1 MGILWLKISISVV
14 IYCLAVSAV
23 PIFNKLVFSSGVG
36 DLTRFPY
43 PVATAFLQL
52 GFVAVVLACVNV
64 AGHFCCPSAGS
75 SSGNG
80 DSWLLGPHFRYKIR
94 HVAPV
99 GLLFG
104 LKYGVTNWGLQL
116 VDTGMHLL
124 LQSSDLLWTV
134 LLARI
139 LNKERFGVIE
149 YVAALLCAVGSIMIG
164 ARAVQTLDAPF
175 IPILLNLVTPF
186 FLALCISTLRMG
198 AVELFREDN
207 QLEGTVSP
215 IEFTA
220 IKLGLSSLVA
230 LVLAM
235 CLENGTV
242 QLQTGAS
249 EAEIRP
255 AWWIAVGEQS
265 FDGVLYL
272 LLGSIFVLIFQVNIT
287 WLASLT
293 CATTVGIV
301 GGVKVVPQWIVNA
314 VFNMSVDLSPLN
326 LGGATLVLCSSILYA
341 CAVSAEKTLVL
352 TRSGLRWQSRKEFEY
367 QAEGSDKL
375 PTPISEPLLMTKNSS
390 GSRRMPGATIEAS
403 SLLDVALVTPLE
415 VPFDRKVSHP

>member
-1 MGILWLKISISVV
+1 
-14 IYCLAVSAV
+14 
-23 PIFNKLVFSSGVG
+23 
-36 DLTRFPY
+36 
-43 PVATAFLQL
+43 
-52 GFVAVVLACVNV
+52 
-64 AGHFCCPSAGS
+64 
-75 SSGNG
+75 
-80 DSWLLGPHFRYKIR
+80 
-94 HVAPV
+94 
-99 GLLFG
+99 
-104 LKYGVTNWGLQL
+104 
-116 VDTGMHLL
+116 MHLL

-149 YVAALLCAVGSIMIG
+149 YVAALLCAVGSMMIG

-235 CLENGTV
+235 
-242 QLQTGAS
+242 
-249 EAEIRP
+249 IRP